1 MKELNDYEK
10 NELAEIEKWANE
22 EPGVVGKTVGVLL
35 EPLVWTAQKAI
46 PQAAI
51 EGALT
56 ATNKAAEMLSDTS
69 DIIRDGKVDSI
80 EDLRTK
86 DLQLSDQLADTVHNW
101 AIGVAMAEGA
111 GTGVVGLPGLVADIP
126 LLITWSLR
134 TINKIGLC
142 YGYESKTEA
151 DRRFV
156 LGIMAAAGSNT
167 MKEKAAAMALLRQIQ
182 VALIQKTW
190 KVLAEEAAAKKLGEA
205 ALIMAIKQLAKQL
218 GVNITK
224 RAALKIIPVVGGV
237 VGGAVNGAFIRD
249 IGWAAR
255 RSFQKRWLMENKKI
269 PLER

>member
-1 MKELNDYEK
+1 MSEMNDYEK
-10 NELAEIEKWANE
+10 NELVEINKWKNAEPNIASQAI
-22 EPGVVGKTVGVLL
+22 GVVLK
-35 EPLVWTAQKAI
+35 PLVWAAEKAV
-46 PQAAI
+46 PQPAI
-51 EGALT
+51 EAALT
-56 ATNKAAEMLSDTS
+56 ATNRAAEWLSDTA
-69 DIIRDGKVDSI
+69 DIIRDGQVASI
-80 EDLRTK
+80 QELRSK

-101 AIGVAMAEGA
+101 AIGVALAEGT

-142 YGYESKTEA
+142 YGYESQNEA

-167 MKEKAAAMALLRQIQ
+167 MEEKAAAMVFLRQIQ
-182 VALIQKTW
+182 VMLIQKTW

-224 RAALKIIPVVGGV
+224 RAAMKVIPVIGGV

-255 RSFQKRWLMENKKI
+255 RAFQERWLKENKKI
-269 PLER
+269 ELEC